1 MKNKKMIFVSMSA
14 IATLILAAC
23 GSTGEQTTS
32 DSGEAETNNVSVK
45 DKSNDLTDTSS
56 ANDEAGTNES
66 KKKTSTSAEDNVQI
80 SSGDEAVAFLKEKM
94 EEGKDEDIS
103 FGTDGKLLTD
113 QKGSYYV
120 IQLVDVSIR
129 VSGKTGNLGYYK
141 VYQNGTY
148 EDWQA
153 SAATENNDA
162 SGKDEYLEEL
172 NAMEEADKN
181 AETKS
186 TTKDMIDQENERY
199 KKWDNKLNE
208 VYGVLNGQLSAT
220 EMSELKE
227 KQRTWIKERDK
238 EAKEASLEYEGGTM
252 EALELV
258 ATKATITKERC
269 YELVESYMK

>member
-1 MKNKKMIFVSMSA
+1 
-14 IATLILAAC
+14 
-23 GSTGEQTTS
+23 
-32 DSGEAETNNVSVK
+32 
-45 DKSNDLTDTSS
+45 
-56 ANDEAGTNES
+56 
-66 KKKTSTSAEDNVQI
+66 
-80 SSGDEAVAFLKEKM
+80 M

-120 IQLVDVSIR
+120 IQLVDVSLR

-148 EDWQA
+148 EDLQA
-153 SAATENNDA
+153 AAATENNEA
-162 SGKDEYLEEL
+162 SKKDEYLKEL
-172 NAMEEADKN
+172 KAMEEADKN

-186 TTKDMIDQENERY
+186 TTQAMIDQANEKY

-208 VYGVLNGQLSAT
+208 IYSVLHEQLSAT
-220 EMSELKE
+220 EMNELKE
-227 KQRTWIKERDK
+227 NQRTWIKERDA
-238 EAKEASLEYEGGTM
+238 EAKEASLKYEGGTM
-252 EALELV
+252 ETLELV